1 MPPKFWNYVI
11 YLLETEFGKDGMIQT
26 TICRMIYNN
35 SCYFLRWCYIGPDP
49 SEVGSDI
56 YKGAVSSFADSKL
69 TILAY
74 LYLK

>member
-1 MPPKFWNYVI
+1 MKQERIELIKGRPDVWMDTYIAEPMKNFI
-11 YLLETEFGKDGMIQT
+11 RKALLIIPGG
-26 TICRMIYNN
+26 
-35 SCYFLRWCYIGPDP
+35 DP

>member
-1 MPPKFWNYVI
+1 
-11 YLLETEFGKDGMIQT
+11 MIQN
-26 TICRMIYNN
+26 TICSMIYNN
-35 SCYFLRWCYIGPDP
+35 TCYFLRWCYIGPDP

-56 YKGAVSSFADSKL
+56 RKGAVSSFADSKL